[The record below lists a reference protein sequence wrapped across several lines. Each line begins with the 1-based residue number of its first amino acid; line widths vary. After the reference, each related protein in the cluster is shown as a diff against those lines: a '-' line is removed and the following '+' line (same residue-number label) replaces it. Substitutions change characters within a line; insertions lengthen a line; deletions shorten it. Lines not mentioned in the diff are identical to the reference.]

1 MGKIYEPTIGL
12 EIHAELKTATKMFCD
27 SPNDPD
33 EKHPNVNVCPIC
45 MGHPGCLPVMNKK
58 AIESVIR
65 VGLAIGGKIA
75 EETKF
80 DRKNYFYPDLPKG
93 YQISQYDK
101 PLVTGGTLNG
111 VRVTRIHLEED
122 TGTLSHDSEGK
133 TLVDFNRAGVPLMEL
148 VTEPDIR
155 SAEQASAFAKELQRI
170 LRYLGV
176 SDANMEKGEM
186 RVEVNISM
194 NMGTK
199 VEVKNINSFKAVEG
213 AVAKETE
220 RQTGLLE
227 KGEGE
232 KIKQETRGW
241 DDVKRTTVSQR
252 SKENA
257 HEYRYFPE
265 PDLPAFKTS
274 GFDIERLKAELPE
287 LPEAKRIRFASEYGL
302 SKTQAEFLADDEA
315 LAEYYE
321 EAASELKEKSDKADY
336 ALLYN
341 YLTTDLLGLM
351 KGKGFALNEIK
362 IPPEHL
368 AHLVYMISEGKITS
382 RQAKDALLKM
392 FAEGEDPETLLA
404 GQGAIGG
411 DALTVAIDEAVK
423 ENPKA
428 VEDYKNGKEAS
439 LQFLIGQ
446 VMKKTRGAAK
456 PDELAELL
464 KEKFGK

>member
-1 MGKIYEPTIGL
+1 MDKYEPTIGL

-27 SPNDPD
+27 SPNNPD
-33 EKHPNVNVCPIC
+33 EKHPNVNVCPVC

-65 VGLAIGGKIA
+65 VGLAIGGEIA
-75 EETKF
+75 EVTKF

-101 PLVTGGTLNG
+101 PLVSGGMLNG
-111 VRVTRIHLEED
+111 VRIRRIHLEED

-155 SAEQASAFAKELQRI
+155 SAEQASAFGKELQRI
-170 LRYLGV
+170 LRYLEV

-186 RVEVNISM
+186 RMEVNISM

-199 VEVKNINSFKAVEG
+199 VEIKNINSFKAVEG
-213 AVAKETE
+213 AVATETE
-220 RQTGLLE
+220 RQIELLE

-241 DDVKRTTVSQR
+241 DDVKKTTVSQR

-265 PDLPAFKTS
+265 PDLPAFKTA
-274 GFDIERLKAELPE
+274 GFEIERLKAELPE
-287 LPEAKRIRFASEYGL
+287 LPEAKRLRFASEYGL
-302 SKTQAEFLADDEA
+302 SKAQAEFLADEKK

-321 EAASELKEKSDKADY
+321 EAISELKEKTDKADN

-341 YLTTDLLGLM
+341 YLASDLQGLM
-351 KGKGFALNEIK
+351 KEKDLALNEIK
-362 IPPEHL
+362 VPPEHL
-368 AHLVYMISEGKITS
+368 AHLVYMIGEGKITS
-382 RQAKDALLKM
+382 RQAKDTLFQM
-392 FAEGEDPETLLA
+392 FTGGEDPETLL
-404 GQGAIGG
+404 QGREAIGG
-411 DALTVAIDEAVK
+411 DSLTAAIDEAVK

-428 VEDYKNGKEAS
+428 AEDYKKGKEAS
-439 LQFLIGQ
+439 LQFIIGQ
-446 VMKKTRGAAK
+446 VMKKTKGAAK
-456 PDELAELL
+456 PDELSELL
-464 KEKFGK
+464 KKKLD